1 MANKLPILS
10 KDVLATK
17 GIEVAE
23 YTDELRP
30 ALRRMKV
37 GQIFGFIAKRSSLL
51 TVKAST
57 EADSFWENKWNL
69 VGFDPIEKVFYV
81 QRVS

>member
-1 MANKLPILS
+1 MGNKLPILS
-10 KDVLATK
+10 KTALSTK
-17 GIEVAE
+17 GIDVDE

-37 GQIFGFIAKRSSLL
+37 GQIFGFMAKRSSLL
-51 TVKAST
+51 TVKASV
-57 EADSFWENKWNL
+57 EADSFWENKWKI

-81 QRVS
+81 KRVS